1 MSTRAHSLEYIS
13 SNSTS
18 SCPKNAIL
26 SNCTQYNKRRLS
38 YLSRFDSAQKGN
50 KQLQSQI
57 KIVKRQR
64 NTVPTDSQTEI
75 ESKPVGESTREITN
89 VVKRWIAEFRERKG
103 THKQSF
109 TSLTRQ
115 LKSTD

>member
-1 MSTRAHSLEYIS
+1 MGGLSLEYIS

-26 SNCTQYNKRRLS
+26 SKCTQYNKRRLS
-38 YLSRFDSAQKGN
+38 YLSRFDSAQKRN
-50 KQLQSQI
+50 KHLQSQI

-115 LKSTD
+115 LKSAD

>member
-1 MSTRAHSLEYIS
+1 MR
-13 SNSTS
+13 
-18 SCPKNAIL
+18 
-26 SNCTQYNKRRLS
+26 KRER
-38 YLSRFDSAQKGN
+38 
-50 KQLQSQI
+50 QLQSQI

>member
-1 MSTRAHSLEYIS
+1 MPQKRNTEQLHAIQQ
-13 SNSTS
+13 TS
-18 SCPKNAIL
+18 PQLPFA
-26 SNCTQYNKRRLS
+26 
-38 YLSRFDSAQKGN
+38 FDSAQKRN